1 MRAII
6 IEDEK
11 NGREI
16 LVKLLELHCPDI
28 LVCNT
33 ADSVAKGIKLINE
46 YRPDV
51 IFLDIKLG
59 GENGFDILTKLHDKE
74 LDFKVIFTTAYE
86 EYAIKAIKNEAVDYL
101 LKPIDSEE
109 LKNAVSKLIKQHK
122 SKQLIDSN
130 NISIPNYLPQKIKI
144 QNRSGFD
151 LVELDSILYCH
162 SEANYTRI
170 YFKDKKNIITSKTL
184 KHYQLIL
191 EKYWFLRI
199 HKSIIINT
207 KEVESYKHGK
217 GGQVIMSNGEILEVG
232 GSYKKLLIEMFSN

>member
-16 LVKLLELHCPDI
+16 LIKLLELHCPEI

-33 ADSVAKGIKLINE
+33 ADSVTKGIKLIKE

-59 GENGFDILTKLHDKE
+59 GENGFEILTE
-74 LDFKVIFTTAYE
+74 LQNDEYDFKVIFTTAYE
-86 EYAIKAIKNEAVDYL
+86 EYAIKAIKNEAIDYL
-101 LKPIDSEE
+101 LKPIDASE
-109 LKNAVSKLIKQHK
+109 LKTAVSKLMKYYKAKQQGNPSHL
-122 SKQLIDSN
+122 STSMN
-130 NISIPNYLPQKIKI
+130 LPQKIKI
-144 QNRSGFD
+144 ENRSGFD

-170 YFKDKKNIITSKTL
+170 YFKDKKNILTSKTL
-184 KHYQLIL
+184 KHYQMIL

-199 HKSIIINT
+199 HKSIIINI

-232 GSYKKLLIEMFSN
+232 GSYKKFLIDRLSN

>member
-16 LVKLLELHCPDI
+16 LVKLLELHCPEI

-33 ADSVAKGIKLINE
+33 ADSVTKGIKLINE

-59 GENGFDILTKLHDKE
+59 GENGFDILNE
-74 LDFKVIFTTAYE
+74 LQNNEFDFKVIFTTAYE
-86 EYAIKAIKNEAVDYL
+86 EFAIKAIKNEAVDYL
-101 LKPIDSEE
+101 LKPIDADE
-109 LKNAVSKLIKQHK
+109 LKSAVAKLAKLYKEKH
-122 SKQLIDSN
+122 LN
-130 NISIPNYLPQKIKI
+130 NSTHASLPLHLPQKIKI
-144 QNRSGFD
+144 HNRSGFD
-151 LVELDSILYCH
+151 LVDLDTILYCH

-170 YFKDKKNIITSKTL
+170 YFKDKKNILTSKTL
-184 KHYQLIL
+184 KHYQMIL
-191 EKYWFLRI
+191 EKYWFVRI

-232 GSYKKLLIEMFSN
+232 GSYKKVLIERLSN